1 MVTITV
7 YSLVLNSCIV
17 SNILYLFIEASCSNG
32 YSVHKNGT
40 TNGVTN
46 GVQAAAAAVMKAELE
61 VESKH
66 RSVKR

>member
-1 MVTITV
+1 M
-7 YSLVLNSCIV
+7 V

-61 VESKH
+61 VEAKH